1 MMDESEAR
9 SLLDVLAREPQPP
22 STIDVEQTVRRR
34 SRRRRAR
41 RVAGAGVAAVVLV
54 GGLGTAVVRT
64 RTPDRDPSTSA
75 PRTFSP
81 TSRYASFGWLPQ
93 GFRATRLD
101 LGTDKQ
107 TLTAAS
113 DNGRQITLTFV
124 SRSLPPELV
133 DTWNGRGVAVG
144 PKVKGRSSVW
154 ITAPSNAAPIQP
166 YVVNSGTPPAWR
178 QQCQPP
184 QIAIALDTIHPGR
197 VLPNPLSLCWEYGRG
212 VWATLTLPSA
222 GVSGDR
228 NTTALKIANSVRIG
242 LDQPQ
247 RFPFRLRLPG
257 VALTLAGGWVTGTEW
272 TAEADDPRPPHTSR
286 SLSRGLSVS
295 VRIHGAADYNGYA
308 SPPDST
314 LDGYPAYQTGSEDTG
329 EKLKNTLDVYGVHG
343 MDIHLDSSGYT
354 EDELRQIFRSI
365 TILGKGQGTTR
376 PLG

>member
-93 GFRATRLD
+93 GFTPSRVD
-101 LGTDKQ
+101 LGASRQ
-107 TLTAAS
+107 TLEAAS
-113 DNGRQITLTFV
+113 DGGQAITVTFA
-124 SRSLPPELV
+124 SLSVPPELV
-133 DTWNGRGVAVG
+133 HAWNGVGTAAG

-154 ITAPSNAAPIQP
+154 LTELSPEAKAAP
-166 YVVNSGTPPAWR
+166 YVAKGGRTAAWQ

-184 QIAIALDTIHPGR
+184 NIAIAANAIYPAV
-197 VLPNPLSLCWEYGRG
+197 VLPNPLSFCWEYASG
-212 VWATLTLPSA
+212 VWATLTLPGT

-228 NTTALKIANSVRIG
+228 RAVALHIAQSVRVG
-242 LDQPQ
+242 LEQRQ

-257 VALTLAGGWVTGTEW
+257 VALALVGSSAGDDESGISV
-272 TAEADDPRPPHTSR
+272 ADPRPPHSAR
-286 SLSRGLSVS
+286 SLERSFS
-295 VRIHGAADYNGYA
+295 VRLRPQNMHDAPPTNAA
-308 SPPDST
+308 
-314 LDGYPAYQTGSEDTG
+314 LDGHQAFRSGGDDTS
-329 EKLKNTLDVYGVHG
+329 EKLKDSLYVYAVHG
-343 MDIHLDSSGYT
+343 MAVFIDSSGYT
-354 EDELRQIFRSI
+354 QDELTQIFRSI